1 VRISAQL
8 IDTATNRSLWS
19 ETFDR
24 ELISV
29 FEIQDEIAARVAE
42 MLQIRLLGSASQ
54 DVSRTTSPD
63 AHDAYLQ
70 GLGQVATQASADV
83 LAARESFQRA
93 IEFDPQYADAYA
105 MLAKSYNRARQFDFI
120 EGEAATAGARV
131 AVERALELD
140 PLLARAYYERSQL
153 AQNPAEQMEYLQ
165 RATELGLNDAD
176 AHLSRSLVLD
186 RLGRFA
192 ESRAAL
198 EEAVSLDPRSAEL
211 TWLLGAVRLN
221 LGDRR
226 GARGYYQRT
235 IDLQPTSPNAYAG
248 MGDVNTVE
256 GRIDESVRW
265 YVAGLEQDPGHGHM
279 STWVGF
285 LHLALGDEA
294 QAALWLD
301 RGAVLLQSQGTAR
314 ELFSEF
320 VPLARHRSNPARLM
334 RLVQGVSP
342 ALFGPFGTQI
352 FRKILLPTGTA
363 AEIRPYY
370 EAIWPGLFVDEPA
383 VRVFN
388 MDIVPDVAWMR
399 RSAGEVEQA
408 DNMLLEAL
416 EALRTNDWVSM
427 FPSDAQIS
435 ITEVEILASLGRED
449 EAIRALRR
457 KVDEGWRFGWWL
469 AEDDPVLASIRERPE
484 FIAMMTEIKADM
496 AQQRARMPRYEPATA
511 AAGPQSPGE

>member
-1 VRISAQL
+1 
-8 IDTATNRSLWS
+8 
-19 ETFDR
+19 
-24 ELISV
+24 
-29 FEIQDEIAARVAE
+29 
-42 MLQIRLLGSASQ
+42 
-54 DVSRTTSPD
+54 
-63 AHDAYLQ
+63 
-70 GLGQVATQASADV
+70 
-83 LAARESFQRA
+83 
-93 IEFDPQYADAYA
+93 
-105 MLAKSYNRARQFDFI
+105 
-120 EGEAATAGARV
+120 
-131 AVERALELD
+131 
-140 PLLARAYYERSQL
+140 
-153 AQNPAEQMEYLQ
+153 
-165 RATELGLNDAD
+165 
-176 AHLSRSLVLD
+176 
-186 RLGRFA
+186 
-192 ESRAAL
+192 
-198 EEAVSLDPRSAEL
+198 
-211 TWLLGAVRLN
+211 
-221 LGDRR
+221 
-226 GARGYYQRT
+226 
-235 IDLQPTSPNAYAG
+235 
-248 MGDVNTVE
+248 
-256 GRIDESVRW
+256 
-265 YVAGLEQDPGHGHM
+265 
-279 STWVGF
+279 VGF

-469 AEDDPVLASIRERPE
+469 AEDDPVLATIRERPE